1 MSQSREGEGGGGRED
16 KQTDVSE
23 KAKTGIHRWTKTL
36 TGERNSYSRDGYSE
50 EWPEAYSLIQ

>member
-23 KAKTGIHRWTKTL
+23 KAKTGIHR
-36 TGERNSYSRDGYSE
+36 
-50 EWPEAYSLIQ
+50 